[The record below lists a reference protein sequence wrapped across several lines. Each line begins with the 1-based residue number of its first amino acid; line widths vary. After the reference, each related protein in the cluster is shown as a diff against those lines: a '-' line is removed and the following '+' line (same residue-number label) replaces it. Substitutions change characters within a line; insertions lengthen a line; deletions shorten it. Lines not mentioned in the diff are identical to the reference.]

1 MASRAAYPGRPHHS
15 GGGSVSARG
24 GGGRGGR
31 GGGANT
37 GMVRD
42 YREPENLNTV
52 PLWFYPCHIV
62 AAIFQFMQSFV
73 LFAFSKEVEARSP
86 IYTNYRSE
94 YNVLSEGFGIPEP
107 KQIAAIS
114 LTMFSG
120 VCVLLSAFDHMLT
133 VIPGIRPKY
142 EHYLK
147 RNQSPFRWI
156 EYSISAAIM
165 RTQVAMI
172 AGVTDVHI
180 LVCVFALT
188 GCCICFGL
196 LMEPANA
203 RARADGYD
211 INFFSLWFAFIP
223 HLVTWS
229 IIYCYFTVGITRG
242 EDPPGYVG
250 TILVALFI
258 LDGSF
263 AAVFIMQWKE
273 IGYFKDYVFG
283 EFIFIMLS
291 FTAKT
296 FLAWIT
302 YGSVSSGRLN
312 GGG

>member
-1 MASRAAYPGRPHHS
+1 MASRNAYPGRPQHS
-15 GGGSVSARG
+15 SQ
-24 GGGRGGR
+24 GGR
-31 GGGANT
+31 GGGRPGANAST
-37 GMVRD
+37 GKTRD

-73 LFAFSKEVEARSP
+73 LFAFSKEVEARHP
-86 IYTNYRSE
+86 IYSNYRGD
-94 YNVLSEGFGIPEP
+94 YNVLSEGFGIPLPFQAGE
-107 KQIAAIS
+107 IS
-114 LTMFSG
+114 LTVFSG
-120 VCVLLSAFDHMLT
+120 ICVLLSAFDHMLT
-133 VIPGIRPKY
+133 VIPGVRPKY

-147 RNQSPFRWI
+147 RNQSPYRWL
-156 EYSISAAIM
+156 EYGISAAIM
-165 RTQVAMI
+165 RVQVAQI
-172 AGVTDVHI
+172 AGVTDFHL
-180 LVCVFALT
+180 LVCIFFLT
-188 GCCICFGL
+188 SCCISFGL
-196 LMEPANA
+196 IHEPTNA

-211 INFFSLWFAFIP
+211 IDFFGLWFAFIP
-223 HLVTWS
+223 HMVTWA
-229 IIYCYFTVGITRG
+229 IIYCYFTVGIVRG

-302 YGSVSSGRLN
+302 YGSISSGRLN
-312 GGG
+312 GAG